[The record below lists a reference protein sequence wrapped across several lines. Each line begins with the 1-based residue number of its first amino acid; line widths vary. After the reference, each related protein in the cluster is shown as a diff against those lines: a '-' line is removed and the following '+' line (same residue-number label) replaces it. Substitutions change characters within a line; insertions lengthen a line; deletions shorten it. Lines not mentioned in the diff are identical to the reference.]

1 MSKTIYGGNPSADN
15 SGNNNNQPVQPVG
28 KGTVILSDNSQASS
42 ISPQNPLIGFL
53 ISFSRGNAGE
63 CWELR
68 EGNLYILGKKTDSHI
83 RLNEKSV
90 SDHHA
95 SIQIRRSND
104 EEKRLM
110 IVITDTNSTNGTVVN
125 GKDIGINGH
134 IPLQQHDK
142 ILIGNYELAFIQ
154 IDREK
159 LQLAPNEKFQEATA
173 QADQPFDYS
182 SQALYN
188 KKTRID

>member
-15 SGNNNNQPVQPVG
+15 SGSNQPVAPTG
-28 KGTVILSDNSQASS
+28 KGTVILTDNNPASS
-42 ISPQNPLIGFL
+42 ISPQNPLLGFL

-68 EGNLYILGKKTDSHI
+68 EGNLYILGKKPDSHI

-95 SIQIRRSND
+95 TLQIRRSND
-104 EEKRLM
+104 EEKKLM

-125 GKDIGINGH
+125 GTDIGINGH
-134 IPLQQHDK
+134 ISLQPHDK

-154 IDREK
+154 IDKERLK
-159 LQLAPNEKFQEATA
+159 LTASEKFQEAA
-173 QADQPFDYS
+173 VENDQPFDYS

-188 KKTRID
+188 KKTKID